1 MVGLIAFIFTVLNT
15 SIPYQD
21 MSKKEKA
28 YDVMLQGMLSHSV
41 VEVKVEGV
49 DTTQNVIWLDARE
62 KKEYAVSKI
71 KDAVWV
77 GYDDFDMT
85 RVANIG
91 KEQELIV
98 YCSIGYRSEKVAE
111 RLKKAGYKNVKN
123 LYGGIFS
130 WVNKERKVYD
140 SLDKETRKVH
150 AYGRMWGIWLDKGE
164 KVY

>member
-1 MVGLIAFIFTVLNT
+1 MGGFIAFIFILLNT
-15 SIPYQD
+15 SIFYQD

-41 VEVKVEGV
+41 AEVKVEEV
-49 DTTQNVIWLDARE
+49 DTTQDVIWLDARE

-71 KDAVWV
+71 KNAVWV
-77 GYDDFDMT
+77 GYDDFDMS

-91 KEQELIV
+91 KEQEVIV

-111 RLKKAGYKNVKN
+111 RLKNAGYKNVKN

-130 WVNKERKVYD
+130 WVNKDRKVYD
-140 SLDKETRKVH
+140 SLEVETEKVH